1 MAVKGGEITIV
12 GCGPGARDYLTPV
25 AAAAIAAAEVLI
37 GSPRLLDLFPDRK
50 AERIVMGKDSSLILD
65 EIARRKGKSPIVV
78 LVTGDPGLYSLAA
91 AVIKRFGRD
100 SCRVLPGISALQTA
114 FARLGVSWEDAKI
127 ISTHAAKPAL
137 SGAELC
143 QYSKIAILGG
153 DREIARELATL
164 LVFMAEK
171 DYRIFIGEDLTLPE
185 ERFYEIEGDTNLAKQ
200 PLSTRAIIL
209 IVRKDIL

>member
-1 MAVKGGEITIV
+1 MAVKERKITIV

-25 AAAAIAAAEVLI
+25 AAAAIAEAEVLI
-37 GSPRLLDLFPDRK
+37 GASRLLDLFPDRE

-65 EIARRKGKSPIVV
+65 EIALRKGKSLIVV

-100 SCRVLPGISALQTA
+100 SCRVLPGISAMQIA
-114 FARLGVSWEDAKI
+114 FARLGVSWEDVKI
-127 ISTHAAKPAL
+127 ISTHAAKPEL

-143 QYSKIAILGG
+143 QYGKIAILGG
-153 DREIARELATL
+153 DREIVRRLASL
-164 LVFMAEK
+164 LNFMMEK
-171 DYRIFIGEDLTLPE
+171 DYRIFIGADLTLPE
-185 ERFYEIEGDTNLAKQ
+185 ERFYEIEGDNCLPDQ